1 VVWTGWA
8 GHEACIDQEP
18 GDDGPASTHAMV
30 PATLPGKLVAFKI
43 CNRQLVIRVIEWKL
57 VCRKPVGMTGANSIA

>member
-1 VVWTGWA
+1 MGGLA

-30 PATLPGKLVAFKI
+30 PAILPGKLVAFKI
-43 CNRQLVIRVIEWKL
+43 CNRQLVTVSSSGSRR
-57 VCRKPVGMTGANSIA
+57 RKPVGMTGGNSIA